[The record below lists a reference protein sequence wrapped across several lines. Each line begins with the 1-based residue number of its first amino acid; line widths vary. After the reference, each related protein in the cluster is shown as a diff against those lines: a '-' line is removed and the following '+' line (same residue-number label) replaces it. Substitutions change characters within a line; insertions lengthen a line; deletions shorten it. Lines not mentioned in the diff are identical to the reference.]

1 MVIDAAKGIEARTRK
16 LFEVCRLR
24 DIPIVTFINKLDRE
38 TRDPFDLLDE
48 IEKTLALDVA
58 PITWPLGSGRGF
70 KGTYDLERKI
80 VRRLDRDA
88 EPVAV
93 SGPDDPF
100 IKELLGEAD
109 FEIAREQIELA
120 EARPQSLRQAS
131 FLEGH
136 LTPVFFGSALRNF
149 GVRDLID
156 ALARFAPPPQG
167 LQAASRMSMRARTR

>member
-58 PITWPLGSGRGF
+58 PITWPLGSGRSF

-88 EPVAV
+88 EPVPV

-100 IKELLGEAD
+100 IKELLDPAD

-120 EARPQSLRQAS
+120 SSGLKAFDETS
-131 FLEGH
+131 FL
-136 LTPVFFGSALRNF
+136 
-149 GVRDLID
+149 
-156 ALARFAPPPQG
+156 
-167 LQAASRMSMRARTR
+167 RAI